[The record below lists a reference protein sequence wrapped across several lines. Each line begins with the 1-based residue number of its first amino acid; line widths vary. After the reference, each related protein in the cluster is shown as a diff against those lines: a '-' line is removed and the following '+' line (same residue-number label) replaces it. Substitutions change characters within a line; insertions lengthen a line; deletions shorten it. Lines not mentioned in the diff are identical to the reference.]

1 MVWVKVVSLVFKKIN
16 NLNFMIIEKE
26 LKTFRMIDEEMCLDK
41 DDEDDEKTGLS
52 EDEEDDED
60 DEDDEKTGLSE
71 DKE

>member
-1 MVWVKVVSLVFKKIN
+1 
-16 NLNFMIIEKE
+16 MIIEKE

-71 DKE
+71 VKE